1 MQKLFDSS
9 KEQEIITL
17 YNSGLSTIKL
27 AEQNKCSVGA
37 INNVLKRSGVP
48 RRSNKENRRL
58 YTINHDFFDVIDTEE
73 KAYWLGFLYADGN
86 VRKHKNQSIIQL
98 KVEDREIIEK
108 FLKSIGSN
116 MPVGEYKNWNGAD
129 VFGAHI
135 TSDKMFEDLC
145 KHGCVPNKSLI
156 LEFPKTVPS
165 DLIHHFI
172 RGYFDGD
179 GSVFITRKKWIRTPK
194 TLPRIEYTDYIGIS
208 FNGTKELLEGINEH
222 FYISTVSKEKR
233 RTTNT
238 WILRTNTKN
247 VVKNFYNYIYSNA
260 TVYLNRKYEKFKEFY
275 KKDVQRL

>member
-1 MQKLFDSS
+1 
-9 KEQEIITL
+9 
-17 YNSGLSTIKL
+17 
-27 AEQNKCSVGA
+27 
-37 INNVLKRSGVP
+37 
-48 RRSNKENRRL
+48 
-58 YTINHDFFDVIDTEE
+58 
-73 KAYWLGFLYADGN
+73 
-86 VRKHKNQSIIQL
+86 
-98 KVEDREIIEK
+98 
-108 FLKSIGSN
+108 
-116 MPVGEYKNWNGAD
+116 
-129 VFGAHI
+129 
-135 TSDKMFEDLC
+135 MFEDLC

-238 WILRTNTKN
+238 
-247 VVKNFYNYIYSNA
+247 
-260 TVYLNRKYEKFKEFY
+260 
-275 KKDVQRL
+275 